1 MQFWWWCRFSCEH
14 HHVVFL
20 TDFSFLIPR
29 TKQFTI
35 LLVGYFVL
43 GPSDL
48 YKLVKEIGKFIQNI
62 RTLGTDLS
70 TTFENNMESTLQL
83 DELRK
88 AQRELNDAF
97 SFRRS
102 INVDQES
109 DAFSV
114 QAGSAQQPAA
124 PASVVES
131 AGAAS
136 MSAEAS
142 TITTTEDRPKKIR
155 RRVRRRSAPAETGN
169 EASSLMTTSDAA
181 PPSPAGNVPDLEMP
195 NLAATAQA
203 ASSKEE
209 AAIIDQEFEK
219 YVSMGTNNNPPD
231 DEAWFGDSR
240 NESLASTSTSSST
253 IPPEYE
259 AAAQNRFQAQL
270 SGNWNEQ
277 VLAAGDK
284 LEPMAVV
291 MNKIALLEQEKKAA
305 LQRLEEEFAKRSELE
320 TQFYQEQRRLLED
333 AATQVQSAAFGLE
346 TSRVGSTTTG
356 DSPNSKSKTK
366 V

>member
-1 MQFWWWCRFSCEH
+1 M
-14 HHVVFL
+14 
-20 TDFSFLIPR
+20 IPR

-124 PASVVES
+124 PASVVE
-131 AGAAS
+131 GAAAS
-136 MSAEAS
+136 LSAEAS
-142 TITTTEDRPKKIR
+142 TTTTGDRPKKIR
-155 RRVRRRSAPAETGN
+155 RRVRRRSAPAETEN
-169 EASSLMTTSDAA
+169 ESSSSSSFMTGDAA
-181 PPSPAGNVPDLEMP
+181 PLSPVVNVPDLEMP

-231 DEAWFGDSR
+231 DDTWFGDSR
-240 NESLASTSTSSST
+240 TESLASSTTST

-346 TSRVGSTTTG
+346 PSGVGSTTTG